1 MNETRL
7 SHVKNFTVRRLAFC
21 CLLLAAA
28 AASAQAPAPVAAP
41 SRSALLDQA
50 YDEVRASYTDLQ
62 QTLARRDQAVES
74 LPGERSG
81 SAAGGSRP
89 NENYFAR
96 QAIMEQEVE
105 VARRRYEAALKRWND
120 LK

>member
-1 MNETRL
+1 MKRL
-7 SHVKNFTVRRLAFC
+7 VLA
-21 CLLLAAA
+21 LLL
-28 AASAQAPAPVAAP
+28 VAAT
-41 SRSALLDQA
+41 SVAAQNRGAELDKA
-50 YDEVRASYTDLQ
+50 YQDARDAYNALQ
-62 QTLARRDQAVES
+62 QAITRRDQGVES

-96 QAIMEQEVE
+96 QAILEQDVE
-105 VARRRYEAALKRWND
+105 AARKRYEATMKRWND